1 MPYLLLKWLHVVAAI
16 ALVGLHASYG
26 FWIVRASSHP
36 EALPFTLRNIKWLD
50 EHIAFPAYA
59 VILLTGLAMGFL
71 APSLFTAPWLMS
83 GMILLA
89 LLFLVHLLVYRPTV
103 LRMIRLLQSEG
114 MGSSSYQAAA
124 HWEANLGIGMT
135 IVMVV
140 VVFLMVVKPGLW
152 G

>member
-1 MPYLLLKWLHVVAAI
+1 VTYLLLKWLHIVGAI

-26 FWIVRASSHP
+26 FWIVRGSSHP

-50 EHIAFPAYA
+50 ERIAFPAYA
-59 VILLTGLAMGFL
+59 VILLTGLGMGFL
-71 APSLFTAPWLMS
+71 SPPLFTAPWMMS

-114 MGSSSYQAAA
+114 IESPSYQAAA
-124 HWEANLGIGMT
+124 GREAKLGIALT
-135 IVMVV
+135 IVMVG

-152 G
+152 S